1 MANINMFIQRVG
13 TTGTITFK
21 GASAQLYQNGTLLG
35 SSTTGTFAHVPQGD
49 GYVMKVAAANGTV
62 SSYSIAIGAIVDTM
76 GASNMAE
83 WFSNG
88 TSGATAPHTYQLDVN
103 GLAWGKVHG
112 APAQQFTAQLSAA
125 LGCPVG
131 IIDSQSSG
139 SSLLEQNETA
149 DGVHTYW
156 DNGPAYAAA
165 LQQIDSIGGKVEDV
179 IWAGGEPDAIQFA
192 IAHDTN
198 YQAEFQAG
206 LEDFFSHIEADLG
219 APQIYIQTIGECNN
233 PNVQPEFTGEAQVEQ
248 QVADLLS
255 YVSIGADGSTAVLA
269 DAHHYTPQSYVDLA
283 TSVAASIAS
292 YAPPAP
298 PALPVIHVTQN
309 ASDTGLDV
317 DDNVKVIVSPGV
329 TVTDPSVNGTLTT
342 ATAGWGVGN
351 PDGGSD
357 QLVDWGTL
365 QGFVGA
371 YFRDGNSGVV
381 VENGGWIYGFNA
393 GVEFHDGGNN
403 ILTVNAGG
411 KVSSVSYGVWFGATP
426 HADYHQLPF
435 SGNDFV
441 RNFGTIEGDRRE
453 AIRLVEGGNHVN
465 NAGTIVG
472 DFKQAIWIDT
482 DAAFARNYIVNT
494 GEIIGGPRGA
504 AIQTGDGALT
514 ITNTG
519 SITGDIQFGAGA
531 DVYQGT
537 GTVSGT
543 LFGGAGNDALSG
555 GSTGL
560 IFDGG
565 TGADRITLGVGSTAN
580 TLIYANAL
588 DSTVGKGVDVVD
600 GFDFSRDHLVVDGKA
615 VTHFDVLHA
624 SAALTAHE
632 AAVISNSH
640 GVFLVVDEN
649 GQAGFQAGAD
659 LEIKLTDATHLPGST
674 S

>member
-35 SSTTGTFAHVPQGD
+35 SSTTGTFAHIPQGD
-49 GYVMKVAAANGTV
+49 GYVMKVTAANGTV
-62 SSYSIAIGAIVDTM
+62 ASYSIAIGAIVDAM

-83 WFSNG
+83 WFNNG

-103 GLAWGKVHG
+103 GAAWGKVHG
-112 APAQQFTAQLSAA
+112 AAAQAFTAQLSTA

-219 APQIYIQTIGECNN
+219 APQIYIQTIGNCNN

-283 TSVAASIAS
+283 TAMAGSIAS
-292 YAPPAP
+292 YVPPAP
-298 PALPVIHVTQN
+298 PPPPIVRVTADAN
-309 ASDTGLDV
+309 ARIMLD
-317 DDNVKVIVSPGV
+317 DGVKAIVVPGV
-329 TVTDPSVNGTLTT
+329 TVIDPSVDGKTDINGGFGIGNLT
-342 ATAGWGVGN
+342 
-351 PDGGSD
+351 GGGD

-365 QGFVGA
+365 EGFVGT
-371 YFRDGNSGVV
+371 YYRDGNSSVV
-381 VENGGWIYGFNA
+381 VENGGWIYGYNA

-403 ILTVNAGG
+403 LLTVNGGG
-411 KVSSVSYGVWFGATP
+411 KVSSISYGVWFGATP

-441 RNFGTIEGDRRE
+441 RNFGLIEGDRRE
-453 AIRLVEGGNHVN
+453 AIRMVEGGNHIN
-465 NAGTIVG
+465 NAGTIES
-472 DFKQAIWIDT
+472 DFKQAIVIDT
-482 DAAFARNYIVNT
+482 DAAFARNYIVNS
-494 GEIIGGPRGA
+494 GSIVAGPRGA
-504 AIQTGDGALT
+504 AIVTGDAALT
-514 ITNTG
+514 VTNSGT
-519 SITGDIQFGAGA
+519 ITGDIQFGAGN
-531 DVYQGT
+531 DVYQGA
-537 GTVSGT
+537 GSVSGT
-543 LFGGAGNDALSG
+543 VYGGAGNDVLSG
-555 GSTGL
+555 GATGMT
-560 IFDGG
+560 FDGG
-565 TGADRITLGVGSTAN
+565 TGADCITLGAGSTAN
-580 TLIYANAL
+580 TLIYAGAG
-588 DSTVGKGVDVVD
+588 DSSVGVGVDTVD
-600 GFDFSRDHLVVDGKA
+600 GFDFSRDHLVVDGKTI
-615 VTHFDVLHA
+615 THFDMLHA

-659 LEIKLTDATHLPGST
+659 LEIRLTDATHLPGS
-674 S
+674 SS